1 MENLTSL
8 KNIYAELK
16 RIARNEVLNEI
27 TQEAIKNKDFDT
39 LEKIQSIKE
48 DTAQG

>member
-16 RIARNEVLNEI
+16 RIARNEVLKEI
-27 TQEAIKNKDFDT
+27 TQEAIKNKDFET
-39 LEKIQSIKE
+39 LQKIEDIKE
-48 DTAQG
+48 GDTDK